1 MLRHEGDSQHIQN
14 IQIKHRKSFASA
26 WVCFVLAA
34 LGLSG
39 VSLHLTESCVVTHG
53 LSHCGSQAQLLC
65 GMRDLSSLTR
75 DQTCVPCIARQ
86 ILNHWT
92 TREVPN
98 LVTLIAFMFGFP

>member
-1 MLRHEGDSQHIQN
+1 M
-14 IQIKHRKSFASA
+14 A
-26 WVCFVLAA
+26 VLDIHCYTWAF
-34 LGLSG
+34 S
-39 VSLHLTESCVVTHG
+39 SCVKRG
-53 LSHCGSQAQLLC
+53 LRTSWAHWLSTCVVQAQLLC